1 MCSGCITC
9 GYRTNSGSG
18 KSLTRPENVAASNSS
33 SVASQGFIA
42 LPLNTFNF
50 NRRQLDRRI
59 EPDFRNQVRIQ
70 LNVRKL
76 FSPRSDFCEA
86 GVELREEFF
95 HVETFAAWPVLRQV
109 ASAAA
114 INL

>member
-9 GYRTNSGSG
+9 GYSTNSGSG
-18 KSLTRPENVAASNSS
+18 NSLTTPENVAASNSS

-59 EPDFRNQVRIQ
+59 EPDLRNQTRIQ
-70 LNVRKL
+70 LDFRKL
-76 FSPRSDFCEA
+76 FSTRGDFCEA
-86 GVELREEFF
+86 GVELREELFQ
-95 HVETFAAWPVLRQV
+95 VKAFAAWPVLRQV
-109 ASAAA
+109 
-114 INL
+114 